1 MFYRKKN
8 IQIINYNYNYLDKK
22 IFTIINNIN
31 NKFNLP
37 NEIFVIALNY
47 LNKLNNLNKNIILID
62 YIFIAIIVSL
72 KYILDYSFNVKNM
85 CNTIYY
91 DYDKYI
97 TNELKFLHMLNWEV
111 FIY

>member
-8 IQIINYNYNYLDKK
+8 IQIINHNYNYLDKK
-22 IFTIINNIN
+22 ILNIINNIK

-62 YIFIAIIVSL
+62 YIL
-72 KYILDYSFNVKNM
+72 LQ
-85 CNTIYY
+85 
-91 DYDKYI
+91 
-97 TNELKFLHMLNWEV
+97 LLFL
-111 FIY
+111 

>member
-1 MFYRKKN
+1 M
-8 IQIINYNYNYLDKK
+8 DKK
-22 IFTIINNIN
+22 ILYIINDIK

-62 YIFIAIIVSL
+62 YIFITIIISL
-72 KYILDYSFNVKNM
+72 KYTLDYSFNVKNM

-91 DYDKYI
+91 DYDKFI
-97 TNELKFLHMLNWEV
+97 INELKFLQMLNWKV
-111 FIY
+111 FI